1 VKEVKM
7 GVLIQRKKED
17 GEEIVQV
24 IPREAVVM
32 VELLGERLVVR
43 TVDRLGVE
51 VRLRPEQVS
60 DVKAQLLNFAVGK
73 VIWIV
78 EE

>member
-1 VKEVKM
+1 VEEVKM
-7 GVLIQRKKED
+7 GIFIQRKRD

-51 VRLRPEQVS
+51 VRLKPDQVG

-78 EE
+78 EKE

>member
-1 VKEVKM
+1 M
-7 GVLIQRKKED
+7 GIFIQRKRED
-17 GEEIVQV
+17 GTEIVQA

-51 VRLRPEQVS
+51 VRLRPDQVG
-60 DVKAQLLNFAVGK
+60 DVKAQLLNFAMGK
-73 VIWIV
+73 AIWIV

>member
-1 VKEVKM
+1 VEEVKM
-7 GVLIQRKKED
+7 GIFIQRKRD

-24 IPREAVVM
+24 IPREGVVM

-51 VRLRPEQVS
+51 VRLKPEQVG

-78 EE
+78 EA

>member
-1 VKEVKM
+1 M
-7 GVLIQRKKED
+7 CTFANQ
-17 GEEIVQV
+17 
-24 IPREAVVM
+24 AVVM

-51 VRLRPEQVS
+51 VRLRPDQVG

-78 EE
+78 EEE

>member
-1 VKEVKM
+1 M
-7 GVLIQRKKED
+7 GIFIQRKRED
-17 GEEIVQV
+17 GTEIVQA

-51 VRLRPEQVS
+51 VRLKPEQVG

-78 EE
+78 EEE

>member
-1 VKEVKM
+1 M
-7 GVLIQRKKED
+7 GIFIQRKRED
-17 GEEIVQV
+17 GTEIVQA

-51 VRLRPEQVS
+51 VRLRPDQVG

>member
-1 VKEVKM
+1 M
-7 GVLIQRKKED
+7 GIFIQRKRD

-51 VRLRPEQVS
+51 VRLKPNQVAGI
-60 DVKAQLLNFAVGK
+60 KALLFSFAEGK
-73 VIWIV
+73 SIWIV

>member
-1 VKEVKM
+1 M
-7 GVLIQRKKED
+7 GVLIQRKRD
-17 GEEIVQV
+17 GEEIVQA
-24 IPREAVVM
+24 IPRESVVM

-51 VRLRPEQVS
+51 VRLRPDQVS

-73 VIWIV
+73 VIWLV

>member
-1 VKEVKM
+1 M
-7 GVLIQRKKED
+7 GIFIQRKRED
-17 GEEIVQV
+17 GTEIVQA

-51 VRLRPEQVS
+51 VRLKPDQVG

-78 EE
+78 EEE